1 MNIDNFA
8 EFIFINNKDKKQIQ
22 FDIDGLETTKDLFLF
37 FVDLT
42 TKGFILLYG
51 KDNYVEIEQLSLE
64 SFDVIKKCLELVG
77 IDIILSVVINTE
89 NKFNVLNKEEI
100 ESYRENEPL
109 EKYIF
114 KMYSTEYIYK
124 IIFKLKN

>member
-22 FDIDGLETTKDLFLF
+22 FDVDGLETTKDLFLF